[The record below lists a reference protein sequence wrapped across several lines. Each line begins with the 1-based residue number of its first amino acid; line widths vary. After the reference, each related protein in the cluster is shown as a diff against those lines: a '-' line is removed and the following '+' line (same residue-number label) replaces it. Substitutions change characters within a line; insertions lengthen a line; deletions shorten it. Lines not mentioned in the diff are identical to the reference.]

1 MYCRVASGL
10 VLGGNAKFHSRAKTV
25 VNIIMET
32 ANEASNTIYNTTGA
46 MKTIRDDLEATS
58 EGNLGTRASVF
69 LTSTSEKLDDEAA
82 EIQKQ
87 ARKNRRLIDKGLKI
101 V

>member
-10 VLGGNAKFHSRAKTV
+10 VLGGNAKFHSRAKAV
-25 VNIIMET
+25 VNIIMKT
-32 ANEASNTIYNTTGA
+32 ANEASNTIHNTTGA

-58 EGNLGTRASVF
+58 EGNGASVF